1 MKAMVLAAGFG
12 KRLSPLTD
20 TLPKPLIKVGDQSL
34 IQRNINYLIDNGFS
48 EIIIN
53 VSHHSDQVINHL
65 SLIHI

>member
-34 IQRNINYLIDNGFS
+34 IQRNINLI
-48 EIIIN
+48 
-53 VSHHSDQVINHL
+53 
-65 SLIHI
+65 